1 MKLLSASNLNGNR
14 RLYQR
19 TAISHSAE
27 GRDLRDVSAIRRFVK
42 KDAVEPNRA
51 EGRPTEAET
60 IGFSKR
66 PSQQAIL
73 LAGPS
78 DWNHAMRM
86 QLNSGSSRIIINN
99 KRRNKKGKPRHEEA
113 KHHHERS

>member
-27 GRDLRDVSAIRRFVK
+27 GRELRDVSAIRRFVK

-51 EGRPTEAET
+51 EGRPTEAE

-73 LAGPS
+73 PAGPS

-86 QLNSGSSRIIINN
+86 QLTAARRIIIINN
-99 KRRNKKGKPRHEEA
+99 KRRNKKGKPRHEEP
-113 KHHHERS
+113 KHHHERC